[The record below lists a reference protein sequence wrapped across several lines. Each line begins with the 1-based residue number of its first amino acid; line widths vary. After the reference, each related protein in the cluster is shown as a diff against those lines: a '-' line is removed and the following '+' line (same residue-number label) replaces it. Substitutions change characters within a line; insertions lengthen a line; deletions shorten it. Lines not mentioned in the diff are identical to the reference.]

1 MQICENSHGLCVCVS
16 GCNSGCHTIFVVVEV
31 CTNKKKKIVYGTA
44 HQFPWN
50 RPQLKMMLK
59 YKKNKTFF
67 NSNTTLDLFY
77 VLITY

>member
-1 MQICENSHGLCVCVS
+1 M
-16 GCNSGCHTIFVVVEV
+16 
-31 CTNKKKKIVYGTA
+31 
-44 HQFPWN
+44 
-50 RPQLKMMLK
+50 KMMLK